1 VNATTLA
8 VVDISAAATAMA
20 VFSWVTLEVSK
31 VQRSTLHCPKLSG
44 SLTLIVACGYSVST
58 VAGTAL
64 NCQLALVVHLCCTRS
79 SSKSIRAEAR
89 TDDPTA
95 NTDT

>member
-1 VNATTLA
+1 MTLA
-8 VVDISAAATAMA
+8 AADISAAASVTVAF
-20 VFSWVTLEVSK
+20 VWVTLEVSK
-31 VQRSTLHCPKLSG
+31 VQRLTLHYPKLSG
-44 SLTLIVACGYSVST
+44 SLTLIVACGYSVSM

-64 NCQLALVVHLCCTRS
+64 NCQSALVVHLCCTRS